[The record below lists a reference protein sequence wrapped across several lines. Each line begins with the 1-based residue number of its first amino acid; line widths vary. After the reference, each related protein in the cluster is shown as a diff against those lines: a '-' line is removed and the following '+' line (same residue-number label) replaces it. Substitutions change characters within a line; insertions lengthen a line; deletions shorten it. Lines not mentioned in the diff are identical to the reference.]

1 MKNITN
7 IHTHEKTF
15 ISMSTQTF
23 HAAYNAWEAAALL
36 RERRRRF
43 LNYTYGDQWGD
54 PCRDSKGKICGTE
67 GDAIRNSGRNPLTNN
82 LIRRLVKVIIGRW
95 HSMPLAEE
103 IYSSAADLA
112 DDNALPE
119 LDARLLEEFLIS
131 GVAIQRIDSDCRGR
145 AQICNV
151 PVTDFF
157 INRHTDP
164 RGHDVELIG
173 MLHSLPLHEVVRR
186 FCKGEARR
194 ATQLRAVY
202 DRINCDSAATM
213 LPLGG
218 EASADSRFF
227 TADDVGAVHP
237 RCRVIEVWSRRSA
250 DVLLCH
256 DLKDARAY
264 AAPACEQKKI
274 DAENRRRRRRGQP
287 RINTRFSVQTVWYYH
302 FFAPDGTVI
311 DEGVSGYA
319 HRSHPFVFKLFPL
332 TDGEVHPFVEG
343 LVDQQRYINRLIV
356 SIDHTMQTSAKGVLL
371 FPEQQLVDGWT
382 LADVAREWSACD
394 GIIPIRGNGV
404 DGEPR
409 QVVANG
415 GDTQAYR
422 LLDIQMKLFDQISG
436 VPEALLGNTAA
447 SRNTGAE
454 LYNAQVEN
462 ATANLTD
469 IFRTF
474 AALLHTRN
482 TKAQNLHSISETT
495 KTL

>member
-1 MKNITN
+1 MPTK
-7 IHTHEKTF
+7 
-15 ISMSTQTF
+15 TF
-23 HAAYNAWEAAALL
+23 HAAYKAWEAASML

-54 PCRDSKGKICGTE
+54 LCRDPSGRICGTE
-67 GDAIRNSGRNPLTNN
+67 GDAIRSSGRNPLTNN

-95 HSMPLAEE
+95 HSMPLAED
-103 IYSSAADLA
+103 IYRSATDFAEE
-112 DDNALPE
+112 NALPE

-131 GVAIQRIDSDCRGR
+131 GVAIQRIDSDSRNGV
-145 AQICNV
+145 QIDNV
-151 PVTDFF
+151 PVSDFF

-164 RGHDVELIG
+164 RGRDVELLG
-173 MLHSLPLHEVVRR
+173 MLHSMPVNEVVRR
-186 FCKGEARR
+186 FCHGDARR
-194 ATQLRAVY
+194 AAQLRVIY
-202 DRINCDSAATM
+202 DRLACDSMASA
-213 LPLGG
+213 LPLGD
-218 EASADSRFF
+218 EVSADSRFF
-227 TADDVGAVHP
+227 VADDVGAVHP
-237 RCRVIEVWSRRSA
+237 RCRVVEVWSRRSA

-256 DLKDARAY
+256 DLRDAKAY
-264 AAPACEQKKI
+264 AVPVDRQKKI
-274 DAENRRRRRRGQP
+274 DAENRRRRRRGEP
-287 RINTRFSVQTVWYYH
+287 RINTRYSVQTVWYYH
-302 FFAPDGTVI
+302 FFAPDGTVL

-319 HRSHPFVFKLFPL
+319 HHSHPFVFKLFPL
-332 TDGEVHPFVEG
+332 TNGEVHPFVEG

-394 GIIPIRGNGV
+394 GIIPIRGNTV
-404 DGEPR
+404 EGEPK
-409 QVVANG
+409 QVVAHG

-436 VPEALLGNTAA
+436 VPEALLGTTAT

-474 AALLHTRN
+474 AALLKNRN
-482 TKAQNLHSISETT
+482 TKAR
-495 KTL
+495 TLQLG